1 MKVSPDPEGL
11 VLNQS
16 IPGPLKPSFLSHQ
29 LNALFVEWGS
39 LTRQADCCVLWTNG
53 EGQVEIEC
61 TAGVPELALFQLW
74 DLHQFYYCQAKILAD
89 FP

>member
-1 MKVSPDPEGL
+1 MRKEFE
-11 VLNQS
+11 VLE
-16 IPGPLKPSFLSHQ
+16 HHADMRAQ